1 MPVSRKLVPGLNEAA
16 QSGATSTALGKSSTR
31 AKLPSTSGLETYVS
45 GMSFGFSVSALG
57 SGLRCEA
64 LILR

>member
-1 MPVSRKLVPGLNEAA
+1 MLVSRKLVSGSNEAA
-16 QSGATSTALGKSSTR
+16 QGGATSTALGKSSTR

-45 GMSFGFSVSALG
+45 GMSFGFPASALG